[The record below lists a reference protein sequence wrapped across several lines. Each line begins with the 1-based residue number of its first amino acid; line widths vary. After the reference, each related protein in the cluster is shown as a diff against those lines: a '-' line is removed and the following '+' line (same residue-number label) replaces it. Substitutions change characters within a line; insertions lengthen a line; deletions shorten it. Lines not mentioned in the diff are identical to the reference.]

1 MWRLIKLEVMKNSQV
16 MVTMKKHKK
25 IMMTS
30 DQNKNLGVIKH
41 LEFMEIQK
49 KQIWVIKIK
58 NGITS
63 ISASCHIKILLWDN
77 K

>member
-1 MWRLIKLEVMKNSQV
+1 MKKLKRNMWRLIKLEVMKNSQV

-49 KQIWVIKIK
+49 KQI
-58 NGITS
+58 
-63 ISASCHIKILLWDN
+63 
-77 K
+77 

>member
-1 MWRLIKLEVMKNSQV
+1 MKKLKRNMWRLIKLEVMKNSQV

-49 KQIWVIKIK
+49 K
-58 NGITS
+58 
-63 ISASCHIKILLWDN
+63 N
-77 K
+77 KFE

>member
-1 MWRLIKLEVMKNSQV
+1 MKKLKRNMWRLIKLEVMKNSQV

-49 KQIWVIKIK
+49 KT
-58 NGITS
+58 NLS
-63 ISASCHIKILLWDN
+63 N
-77 K
+77 

>member
-1 MWRLIKLEVMKNSQV
+1 MKKLKRNMWRLIKLEVMKNSQV
-16 MVTMKKHKK
+16 MATIKKHKR

-49 KQIWVIKIK
+49 KQI
-58 NGITS
+58 
-63 ISASCHIKILLWDN
+63 
-77 K
+77 

>member
-1 MWRLIKLEVMKNSQV
+1 MKKLKRNMWRLIKLAVMKNSQV
-16 MVTMKKHKK
+16 MVTMKKHKR

-49 KQIWVIKIK
+49 K
-58 NGITS
+58 
-63 ISASCHIKILLWDN
+63 N
-77 K
+77 KFE

>member
-16 MVTMKKHKK
+16 MATMKKHKR

-49 KQIWVIKIK
+49 KQI
-58 NGITS
+58 
-63 ISASCHIKILLWDN
+63 
-77 K
+77 